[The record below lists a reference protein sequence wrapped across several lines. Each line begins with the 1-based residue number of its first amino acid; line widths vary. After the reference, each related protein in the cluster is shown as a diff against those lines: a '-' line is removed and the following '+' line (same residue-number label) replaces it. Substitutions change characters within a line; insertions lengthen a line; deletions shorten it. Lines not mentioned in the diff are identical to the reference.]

1 MTNNAWGAEEELLR
15 NAMDLE
21 SPRAAL
27 RCRIVQAA
35 GRARERQSMQRNVMR
50 GVSACVLFCGVF
62 FAVSLGQEMPATL
75 ATRTVHSRP
84 SSAAPRT
91 AFFDLP
97 SQLDG
102 LLPDL
107 PGDDW
112 ERVEQAEEWRASR
125 ASALRSTL

>member
-1 MTNNAWGAEEELLR
+1 MTNNVWGAEEELLR
-15 NAMDLE
+15 SAMELE

-35 GRARERQSMQRNVMR
+35 GRARERQAMQRNVVR
-50 GVSACVLFCGVF
+50 GVSACVLFCGIF
-62 FAVSLGQEMPATL
+62 FAVSLGQEVPATL
-75 ATRTVHSRP
+75 ATRAVHSR
-84 SSAAPRT
+84 SSSTSPRT

-97 SQLDG
+97 SQADG

-107 PGDDW
+107 PGDVW

-125 ASALRSTL
+125 ARALSGTL